1 MDNWA
6 DHPEGKECKQRI
18 DALLKKINTNTDN
31 LMKDW
36 DKETMGVL
44 RSTEINKKTLFKL
57 IKKNK
62 YEVAVNFDPKHISL
76 IKEIKS
82 FESIQPKKSSV
93 IFTGRNLIEFYPFIV
108 SLQESI
114 RSYHQV
120 SAKIDEKVLKLVA
133 EKKKAVMM
141 CIEEGFRTVWNEN
154 NRNVERYTRNLA

>member
-6 DHPEGKECKQRI
+6 DHPEGKQCKQRI

-62 YEVAVNFDPKHISL
+62 Y
-76 IKEIKS
+76 
-82 FESIQPKKSSV
+82 
-93 IFTGRNLIEFYPFIV
+93 
-108 SLQESI
+108 
-114 RSYHQV
+114 
-120 SAKIDEKVLKLVA
+120 
-133 EKKKAVMM
+133 
-141 CIEEGFRTVWNEN
+141 
-154 NRNVERYTRNLA
+154 